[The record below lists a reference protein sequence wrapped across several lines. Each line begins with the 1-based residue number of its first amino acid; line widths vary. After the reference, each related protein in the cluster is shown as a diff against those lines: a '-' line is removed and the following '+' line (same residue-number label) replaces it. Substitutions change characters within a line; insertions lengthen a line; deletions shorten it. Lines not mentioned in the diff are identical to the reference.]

1 MKLDCE
7 STLSLNDLKGAYVYK
22 TVKEG
27 KEEKEVQYRIYDFS
41 IEFAPCFD
49 NPDNEWEM
57 TGYELDEVS
66 VTLIPLIDGKW
77 NKEQRTGM
85 TLRNL
90 KDYTIQL
97 AKGFSQDWE

>member
-22 TVKEG
+22 TIKEG

-49 NPDNEWEM
+49 NPERVIV
-57 TGYELDEVS
+57 TGKRWIRS
-66 VTLIPLIDGKW
+66 LI
-77 NKEQRTGM
+77 
-85 TLRNL
+85 
-90 KDYTIQL
+90 
-97 AKGFSQDWE
+97 S

>member
-57 TGYELDEVS
+57 TGYELDEVL
-66 VTLIPLIDGKW
+66 VQLIPFEDGKW
-77 NKEQRTGM
+77 NKNKRIGM
-85 TLRNL
+85 TLKSL

-97 AKGFSQDWE
+97 DSGCSMEWE